1 MLCQHQHPRTIEE
14 LREITRRQFFDTCG
28 VGVGKIAL
36 ASLLVGGSRAFAGPA
51 TSQAANAPATAP
63 AMRNPLMV
71 KAPHFPAKAK
81 RVIYIFQVGAPS
93 QLDLFDSKP
102 MLVKHD
108 GQPIPAEL
116 TKDQRYAFIEK
127 NAALMAGRY
136 KFIKHGKSGIEL
148 SEMLPELGKVADDIC
163 LIRSMHTDQF
173 NHAPAQLGRPS
184 MGSWVSYG
192 LGSEAADLPGFVV
205 LTSGKGTSGG
215 PSCWGSGFLPTMYQ
229 GVNLRAK
236 GDAVLSVTN
245 PKGVDKKLQR
255 ESLD

>member
-1 MLCQHQHPRTIEE
+1 MLCHDEHAHNLDE
-14 LREITRRQFFDTCG
+14 LKDLTRRQFFETCG

-36 ASLLVGGSRAFAGPA
+36 ASLLVGGSRAFAGA
-51 TSQAANAPATAP
+51 TTQPGEVASATGAP
-63 AMRNPLMV
+63 RPLAV

-93 QLDLFDSKP
+93 QLDLFDPKP

-108 GQPIPAEL
+108 GQPIPQEL
-116 TKDQRYAFIEK
+116 VKDQRYAFIEK
-127 NAALMAGRY
+127 NANLMAGRY
-136 KFIKHGKSGIEL
+136 KFIKQGKSGMEL

-173 NHAPAQLGRPS
+173 NHAPGQIFVNTGSAQLGRPS

-205 LTSGKGTSGG
+205 LTSGRGTSGG

-229 GVNLRAK
+229 A
-236 GDAVLSVTN
+236 
-245 PKGVDKKLQR
+245 
-255 ESLD
+255 